1 MTVELQERLRD
12 GCWGFKLEYI
22 KQWPNVPESLIPQR
36 KDAVKV
42 HFGDFGEEVVEYV
55 VLYRIIDGDNMD
67 KIIVVME
74 KIER

>member
-1 MTVELQERLRD
+1 MTVELQERVRD

-42 HFGDFGEEVVEYV
+42 HFGDFGEEVREYA